1 MIRVIPIETGKARI
15 KTAQITG
22 QHGRSGVGRKIDIFR
37 DTHWVDPLP
46 ILSFLIEHPD
56 GKFIVDTG
64 DTWRN
69 SVPGYLP
76 WWNPF
81 FKQVQIKVAP
91 LEEIGSRLDA
101 MDIDPARDVAAV
113 ILTHFHH
120 DHTGGLDH
128 FPHNRIIAPR
138 ESYQASVGLK
148 GKMMGCLPQRWPIW
162 FKPDLIVPETSDN
175 GPFPLVHPITK
186 DRRIFMV
193 PTPGHSEGHMSV
205 VVRGEDVTY
214 FLAGDATYSQSA
226 RGKSGRRNQRSRAL
240 DRHIARHQGVRG
252 KGADHHFA
260 GARSGWSHPTC
271 EALSPRLKVRWGHLR
286 DGQLVD
292 SIDST
297 RKLSSSALRGSTRGA
312 STAS

>member
-1 MIRVIPIETGKARI
+1 MEAIVIRVVPIETGKARM
-15 KTAQITG
+15 KTAQMAG
-22 QHGRSGVGRKIDIFR
+22 RDGRSGVGRKIDIFR
-37 DTHWVDPLP
+37 DNHWVDPLP
-46 ILSFLIEHPD
+46 ILSFLIEHPE

-81 FKQVQIKVAP
+81 FTKQVQIKVAP
-91 LEEIGSRLDA
+91 LEEIGTRLAA

-138 ESYQASVGLK
+138 ESYEASVGLK

-162 FKPDLIVPETSDN
+162 FKPDLIVPETHAD
-175 GPFPLVHPITK
+175 GPFPLIHPITK
-186 DRRIFMV
+186 DGRIFMV

-214 FLAGDATYSQSA
+214 FLAGDATYSEGNLRAEKADGVTNDPERSIATLRAIKAFAAKEPTIILPAHDPDGPA
-226 RGKSGRRNQRSRAL
+226 RLAK
-240 DRHIARHQGVRG
+240 
-252 KGADHHFA
+252 
-260 GARSGWSHPTC
+260 
-271 EALSPRLKVRWGHLR
+271 RLVL
-286 DGQLVD
+286 
-292 SIDST
+292 
-297 RKLSSSALRGSTRGA
+297 A
-312 STAS
+312 